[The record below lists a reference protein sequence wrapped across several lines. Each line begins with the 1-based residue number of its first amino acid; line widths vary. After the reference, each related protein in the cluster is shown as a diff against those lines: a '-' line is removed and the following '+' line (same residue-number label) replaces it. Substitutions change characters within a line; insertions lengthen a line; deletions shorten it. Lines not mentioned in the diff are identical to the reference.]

1 MILKDEFYTFV
12 YHEPAPGSVK
22 AKISINRNHKILKGH
37 FPGLP
42 IVPGVCMMQ
51 IVREVME
58 VMTRKPLSLVAAD
71 TMKFL
76 SVINPDQNQDV
87 DVAVTYTESD
97 DKYLINATLFS
108 GEVTFFKIKATLKIS

>member
-1 MILKDEFYTFV
+1 MILLEDFYTFL

-58 VMTRKPLSLVAAD
+58 VMTKRSLSIVAAD
-71 TMKFL
+71 SMKFL
-76 SVINPDQNQDV
+76 SVINPEQNQEV
-87 DVAVTYTESD
+87 DVTVTYTELD

-108 GEVTFFKIKATLKIS
+108 GEITFFKIKATLKIS

>member
-1 MILKDEFYTFV
+1 MILLEDFYTFL
-12 YHEPAPGSVK
+12 YHEPTPGSVK

-58 VMTRKPLSLVAAD
+58 VMTKKSLSLISAD
-71 TMKFL
+71 MMKFL
-76 SVINPDQNQDV
+76 SVINPDQNQEV
-87 DVAVTYTESD
+87 DVAVTYTETD
-97 DKYLINATLFS
+97 GKYLINATLFF
-108 GEVTFFKIKATLKIS
+108 GEVTFFKLKATLKIS

>member
-1 MILKDEFYTFV
+1 MILLEDFYTFL

-22 AKISINRNHKILKGH
+22 AKISINPDHKILKGH

-58 VMTRKPLSLVAAD
+58 VMTKKSLRLISAD

-76 SVINPDQNQDV
+76 SVINPDQNREV
-87 DVAVTYTESD
+87 DVSVTYTEAD
-97 DKYLINATLFS
+97 GRYQINATLFS

>member
-12 YHEPAPGSVK
+12 YHEPAPGLVK

-76 SVINPDQNQDV
+76 SVINPDQNHEV

-97 DKYLINATLFS
+97 SKYLINATLFS
-108 GEVTFFKIKATLKIS
+108 GEVTFFKIKATLKVT

>member
-1 MILKDEFYTFV
+1 MILLEDFYTFL

-22 AKISINRNHKILKGH
+22 AKISINRDHKILKGH

-58 VMTRKPLSLVAAD
+58 VMTKKSLSLISAD

-76 SVINPDQNQDV
+76 SVINPDQNQEV
-87 DVAVTYTESD
+87 DVAVTYTEAD
-97 DKYLINATLFS
+97 GRYLINATLFS